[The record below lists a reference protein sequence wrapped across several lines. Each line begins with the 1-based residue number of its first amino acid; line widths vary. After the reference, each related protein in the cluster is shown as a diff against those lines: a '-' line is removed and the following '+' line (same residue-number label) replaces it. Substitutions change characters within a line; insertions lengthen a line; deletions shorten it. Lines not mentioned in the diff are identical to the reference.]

1 MLGQINSSQITKTIT
16 WVFIRVNPLGQ
27 KLAIFLSSFLSQ
39 SDLLV
44 SLCFFCHVFSG
55 RSWVFPGRTVP
66 KNKDLWY
73 TVILQTCPMDM
84 QGGWVK
90 CIYIRFYVTFS
101 SPSSSYV
108 DYTQTGLGWKQA
120 GPILLWAPHT

>member
-27 KLAIFLSSFLSQ
+27 KLAIFLSSLLSQ

-66 KNKDLWY
+66 KNKNLWY
-73 TVILQTCPMDM
+73 TN
-84 QGGWVK
+84 
-90 CIYIRFYVTFS
+90 
-101 SPSSSYV
+101 
-108 DYTQTGLGWKQA
+108 
-120 GPILLWAPHT
+120 ILLLSSNGHAGRLGKNVSPFVFMQLFPLPTTSMLTALRQV